1 MARSTELQKLRNIG
15 IMAHIDA
22 GKTTCTERILFY
34 SGRTHRLGEV
44 HDGAATMDWMAQ
56 EQERGITITSA
67 ATTIS
72 WRDHQINI
80 IDTPGHVDFT
90 VEVERSLRVLDGA
103 IGLFC
108 AVGGVEPQSETVWRQ
123 AEKHSVPRI
132 CFVNKLDR
140 VGADFFAVVDAI
152 QDQLGANA
160 VPTTIPIGQGED
172 FRGIIDLVANCAV
185 YYEEGDHGT
194 TFEEREIPTEWL
206 DEAKKWRNLLIERAS
221 ECDETLLEHF
231 CSETPIDKEELVS
244 AIRRATHSHL
254 LTPVLCGSAFKNKG
268 IQRLLDGVVDYLP
281 SPVDLPPII
290 GECMAGKP
298 AERVPKDEGRLAAL
312 VFKVVADRHIGK
324 LVYARV
330 YSGTL
335 QAGSY
340 VFNSAQKK
348 KQRVGRL
355 LRMHSNRQEMVDN
368 LYTGEI
374 GAVVGL
380 SGSSTGDT
388 ICCPENP
395 ILLEAIEFPAPVLS
409 VAVHTDKRSERDKL
423 NKGLMKLSEED
434 PTFVVSTDPETE
446 DTVISGMGELHL
458 EIIIDRLKREFN
470 VKAEA
475 SKPEVAYRETITSTV
490 KHRERLAKQSGG
502 RGQFAE
508 MELILEPMDPGKGF
522 DFENEIVGGN
532 IPKEYIPA
540 VEKGVIDAMAQGA
553 WAGYPIV
560 DLRVRLVDGKY
571 HEVDSSEIAFRR
583 CAKQA
588 FKEAFKRA
596 NPELLEPV
604 MSVDIVSPEDF
615 SGQITGNLCSRRGR
629 ITAMEMRGNSQYISG
644 MVPLAN
650 MFGYV
655 SDLRTMT
662 QGRANYTMHF
672 ERYEAIPFSIA
683 EEIVLEREKKR
694 SSKES

>member
-1 MARSTELQKLRNIG
+1 MSRNTKLQHVRNIG

-34 SGRTHRLGEV
+34 TGRTHRLGEV
-44 HDGAATMDWMAQ
+44 HDGAATMDWMEQ

-123 AEKHSVPRI
+123 AEKYEVPRI
-132 CFVNKLDR
+132 CFVNKMDR
-140 VGADFFAVVDAI
+140 VGADFYGVVSSI
-152 QDQLGANA
+152 QQQLGANA
-160 VPTTIPIGQGED
+160 VPVAIPIGQGEE
-172 FRGIIDLVANCAV
+172 FKGIVDLVQNCAI
-185 YYEEGDHGT
+185 YYSESDHGT
-194 TFEEREIPTEWL
+194 SFEEKPIPNEL
-206 DEAKKWRNLLIERAS
+206 QKEVHKWRNLLIEKAS
-221 ECDETLLEHF
+221 ECDEKLLEHF
-231 CSETPIDKEELVS
+231 CAEEEITEEELRR
-244 AIRRATHSHL
+244 AIRAATHAHL

-268 IQRLLDGVVDYLP
+268 IQRLLDSVVDYLP
-281 SPVDLPPII
+281 SPLDLPPII
-290 GECMAGKP
+290 GECLAGKP
-298 AERVPKDEGRLAAL
+298 TERVAKDEGRMAAL
-312 VFKVVADRHIGK
+312 VFKVVTDRHVGK
-324 LVYARV
+324 LVYVRV
-330 YSGTL
+330 YSGKL

-340 VFNSAQKK
+340 VLNSTQNK

-355 LRMHSNRQEMVDN
+355 LKMHANRQEMVDC

-388 ICCPENP
+388 ICCTENP

-409 VAVHTDKRSERDKL
+409 VAVHTEKRAERDKL
-423 NKGLMKLSEED
+423 TRGLMKLSEED
-434 PTFVVSTDPETE
+434 PTFVVTTDPETE

-458 EIIIDRLKREFN
+458 EIIVDRLRREFG
-470 VKAEA
+470 VTVEP
-475 SKPEVAYRETITSTV
+475 SEPEVAYRETLTTKV
-490 KHRERLAKQSGG
+490 KLRDRLVKQTGG

-508 MELILEPMDPGKGF
+508 MELVLEPLEPGHGF
-522 DFENEIVGGN
+522 EFKNEIVGGA

-540 VEKGVIDAMAQGA
+540 VEKGVIDAMAKGA
-553 WAGYPIV
+553 WADCPIV
-560 DLRVRLVDGKY
+560 DVRVRLVDGKS
-571 HEVDSSEIAFRR
+571 HDVDSSEMAFRR
-583 CAKQA
+583 CAKLA
-588 FKEAFKRA
+588 FKKAFLKG

-604 MSVDIVSPEDF
+604 MSVSVTTPDDYA
-615 SGQITGNLCSRRGR
+615 GQVTGDLCSRRGR
-629 ITAMEMRGNSQYISG
+629 IAGMEMRGTTQQIKG
-644 MVPLAN
+644 MVPLAS

-662 QGRANYTMHF
+662 QGRASFAMHF
-672 ERYEAIPFSIA
+672 ERYEAVPFSVA
-683 EEIVLEREKKR
+683 EEIVATRKK
-694 SSKES
+694 KDKK